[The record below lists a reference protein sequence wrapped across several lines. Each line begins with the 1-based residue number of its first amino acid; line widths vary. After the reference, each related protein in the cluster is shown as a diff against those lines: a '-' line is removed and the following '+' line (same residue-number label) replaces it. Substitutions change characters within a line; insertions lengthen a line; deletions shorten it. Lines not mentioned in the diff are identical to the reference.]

1 VNLDTILGHIGTLIL
16 IAMPFVL
23 VYALVIKE
31 IRRRT
36 ARTAAIQAISRELK
50 ALQEQITVVS
60 TAGVPDR
67 TVEKTLG
74 PVIAEGSAGAGFL
87 GVAEKRALIA
97 LMHRA
102 QALGADAIVNI
113 HHERDTDEAGKIRW
127 RPGVVRLA
135 GTAVKLSDSHWDD
148 PSL

>member
-1 VNLDTILGHIGTLIL
+1 VNLEGILGHIGALIL
-16 IAMPFVL
+16 IAIPFAL

-36 ARTAAIQAISRELK
+36 VRRAAIHALSQDLK
-50 ALQEQITVVS
+50 ALLEQITVVS
-60 TAGVPDR
+60 TAGVTGK

-74 PVIAEGSAGAGFL
+74 PVVAEGSAGAGFL
-87 GVAEKRALIA
+87 GVAEKRALIT
-97 LMHRA
+97 LLRRA
-102 QALGADAIVNI
+102 KALGADAIVNV
-113 HHERDTDEAGKIRW
+113 HHERYTDEAGKIRW

-135 GTAVKLSDSHWDD
+135 GEAVKLSDRRRDE